1 MEIVTCELPPVS
13 IVGMEGGAWPGH
25 NPAPS
30 LWEQANARF
39 GEVEALALR
48 DESGA
53 PVGVWGA
60 MSDLS
65 RSFLPWGDSFTRGL
79 YLAGIQVPDSARP
92 PGLDKVDPARL
103 RLPSGPNGRG
113 LRRRVPGGIG
123 RIRAAGAVPG
133 RGSAGVP
140 APGGGR
146 TAVFVLSI

>member
-92 PGLDKVDPARL
+92 PWAGQ
-103 RLPSGPNGRG
+103 SGPCPPSPAFGSERKG
-113 LRRRVPGGIG
+113 TTPPRSRRDW
-123 RIRAAGAVPG
+123 
-133 RGSAGVP
+133 
-140 APGGGR
+140 
-146 TAVFVLSI
+146 TN